1 MVNPPAGHHQMTV
14 KFFNETFGTGARA
27 PYWATRMPAT
37 RLPSNLPVGALV
49 LAVVTGAAMLAAGSN
64 FWLALGVVAV
74 WLGSLW
80 LARPEPEQ
88 PPEPIDLIEISRGA
102 IHATIEPIGQPL
114 LLLEGT
120 RIIEANA
127 AARSALG
134 AHVLGQDAR
143 IALRH
148 PDAMRLIDM
157 DDGDSVSIPGFTG
170 GRSLWQLTRRHIDGA
185 RWMIELAD
193 RTAET
198 DVSRAHTDFVAN
210 ASHELR
216 TPLASIIG
224 YAETLGDD
232 SAPTD
237 ADTTRRFVGVIDR
250 EARRMLS
257 LVEDLMTL
265 SHVEA
270 EKHDR
275 PGEVI
280 DLGQLAARVVA
291 EISSLRGKEHVVL
304 RPSEAGLHAM
314 ADAGQIEQLLRNLID
329 NAIKY
334 GGGDRP
340 VEVAVTSP
348 IAGRVELAVIDHGQ
362 GIAPEHLPHLTRRF
376 YRTDPGRSRASGGT
390 GLGLAIVKH
399 IVERHGGT
407 LDITSRL
414 GAGTKISV
422 TLHLVPPRDKSK

>member
-1 MVNPPAGHHQMTV
+1 MFANRPL
-14 KFFNETFGTGARA
+14 
-27 PYWATRMPAT
+27 PYP
-37 RLPSNLPVGALV
+37 GIV
-49 LAVVTGAAMLAAGSN
+49 LALIAGAVMLVAGSSV
-64 FWLALGVVAV
+64 WLALGVVTL

-80 LARPEPEQ
+80 LTSPEPEIVNQ
-88 PPEPIDLIEISRGA
+88 RIDAGEVSRDA
-102 IHATIEPIGQPL
+102 IHETIEPVALPL

-120 RIIEANA
+120 RIVEANA
-127 AARSALG
+127 AARAALG
-134 AHVLGQDAR
+134 DHVLGQDAR

-148 PDAMRLIDM
+148 PDAMRLIDLP
-157 DDGDSVSIPGFTG
+157 DGASVSIPGFTG
-170 GRSLWQLTRRHIDGA
+170 TRSLWQLTRRAIAGE

-193 RTAET
+193 RTAES

-216 TPLASIIG
+216 TPLAAVIG

-237 ADTTRRFVGVIDR
+237 RETRHRFVGIIDR

-275 PGEVI
+275 PSEAI
-280 DLGQLAARVVA
+280 DLAQLAARVVA
-291 EISSLRGKEHVVL
+291 EVSSLKGKERVALAEAQPGTMVL
-304 RPSEAGLHAM
+304 
-314 ADAGQIEQLLRNLID
+314 ADPGQLEQLLRNLID
-329 NAIKY
+329 NALKY
-334 GGGDRP
+334 GAEDQPVTVTVEPRDSGLARLTVSDRGP
-340 VEVAVTSP
+340 
-348 IAGRVELAVIDHGQ
+348 

-407 LDITSRL
+407 LDITSTV
-414 GAGTKISV
+414 GQGTSAAV
-422 TLHLVPPRDKSK
+422 QLPLLALDHTHAS

>member
-1 MVNPPAGHHQMTV
+1 MFAKRPLFYPGIVLALIAGAVMLVAGSSAWLTLGV
-14 KFFNETFGTGARA
+14 
-27 PYWATRMPAT
+27 
-37 RLPSNLPVGALV
+37 LV
-49 LAVVTGAAMLAAGSN
+49 L
-64 FWLALGVVAV
+64 
-74 WLGSLW
+74 WLGSL
-80 LARPEPEQ
+80 LLISPEPEIVKDR
-88 PPEPIDLIEISRGA
+88 IDVSEVSRDA
-102 IHATIEPIGQPL
+102 IHETIEPVGLPL

-120 RIIEANA
+120 RIVEANA
-127 AARSALG
+127 AARTALG
-134 AHVLGQDAR
+134 EHVLGQDAR

-157 DDGDSVSIPGFTG
+157 PDGTTVSIPGFTG
-170 GRSLWQLTRRHIDGA
+170 TRSLWQLTRRAIAGD

-193 RTAET
+193 RTAES

-216 TPLASIIG
+216 TPLAAVIG

-232 SAPTD
+232 TAPTD
-237 ADTTRRFVGVIDR
+237 RETRHRFVGIIDR

-275 PGEVI
+275 PSEAI
-280 DLGQLAARVVA
+280 DLAQLAARVVG
-291 EISSLRGKEHVVL
+291 EVSTLKGKERVALAEAQPDTMVL
-304 RPSEAGLHAM
+304 
-314 ADAGQIEQLLRNLID
+314 ADPGQLEQLLRNLID
-329 NAIKY
+329 NALKY
-334 GGGDRP
+334 GAEDLP
-340 VEVAVTSP
+340 VTVT
-348 IAGRVELAVIDHGQ
+348 VERRDDGQARLAVSDQGP

-399 IVERHGGT
+399 IVERHGGA
-407 LDITSRL
+407 LDITSTV
-414 GAGTKISV
+414 GQGTCAAVQLPLLS
-422 TLHLVPPRDKSK
+422 LERS

>member
-1 MVNPPAGHHQMTV
+1 MFANRPL
-14 KFFNETFGTGARA
+14 
-27 PYWATRMPAT
+27 PYP
-37 RLPSNLPVGALV
+37 GIV
-49 LAVVTGAAMLAAGSN
+49 LALIAGAVMLVAGSSI
-64 FWLALGVVAV
+64 WLALGVVAL

-80 LARPEPEQ
+80 LTSPEPEIVNQ
-88 PPEPIDLIEISRGA
+88 RIDVSEVSRDA
-102 IHATIEPIGQPL
+102 IHETIEPVALPL

-120 RIIEANA
+120 RIVEANA
-127 AARSALG
+127 AARAALG
-134 AHVLGQDAR
+134 EHVLGQDAR

-148 PDAMRLIDM
+148 PDAMRLIDLP
-157 DDGDSVSIPGFTG
+157 DGASVSIAGFTG
-170 GRSLWQLTRRHIDGA
+170 KRSLWQLTRRAIAGD

-193 RTAET
+193 RTAS

-216 TPLASIIG
+216 TPLAAVIG

-232 SAPTD
+232 TAPTD
-237 ADTTRRFVGVIDR
+237 RETRHRFVGIIDR

-275 PGEVI
+275 PSEAI
-280 DLGQLAARVVA
+280 DLAQLAARVVA
-291 EISSLRGKEHVVL
+291 EVSSLKGKERVTL
-304 RPSEAGLHAM
+304 
-314 ADAGQIEQLLRNLID
+314 ADAQPGAMILADPGQLEQLLRNLID
-329 NAIKY
+329 NALKY
-334 GGGDRP
+334 GADDQP
-340 VEVAVTSP
+340 VTITVVRQDH
-348 IAGRVELAVIDHGQ
+348 GRVRLAVSDHGP

-407 LDITSRL
+407 LDITSTV
-414 GAGTKISV
+414 GQGTCAAV
-422 TLHLVPPRDKSK
+422 QLPLLT

>member
-1 MVNPPAGHHQMTV
+1 MFAKRPLPYPGIVLALIAGAVMLVAGSSAWLTLGV
-14 KFFNETFGTGARA
+14 
-27 PYWATRMPAT
+27 
-37 RLPSNLPVGALV
+37 LV
-49 LAVVTGAAMLAAGSN
+49 L
-64 FWLALGVVAV
+64 

-80 LARPEPEQ
+80 LTSPEPEIVN
-88 PPEPIDLIEISRGA
+88 PRINLSEVSRDA
-102 IHATIEPIGQPL
+102 IHETIEPVALPL

-120 RIIEANA
+120 RSVEANA
-127 AARSALG
+127 AARAALG
-134 AHVLGQDAR
+134 EHVLGQDAR

-157 DDGDSVSIPGFTG
+157 PDGTTVSIPGFTG
-170 GRSLWQLTRRHIDGA
+170 TRSLWQLTRRAISGE

-193 RTAET
+193 RTAEA

-216 TPLASIIG
+216 TPLAAVIG
-224 YAETLGDD
+224 YAETLGDE

-237 ADTTRRFVGVIDR
+237 CETRHRFVGIIDR

-275 PGEVI
+275 PSEAI
-280 DLGQLAARVVA
+280 DLAQLAARVVGEVA
-291 EISSLRGKEHVVL
+291 TLKGKERVALADGDPDIMVL
-304 RPSEAGLHAM
+304 
-314 ADAGQIEQLLRNLID
+314 ADPGQLEQLLRNLID
-329 NAIKY
+329 NALKY
-334 GGGDRP
+334 GAEDQP
-340 VEVAVTSP
+340 VMVTVERRDDGQARLAVTDQGP
-348 IAGRVELAVIDHGQ
+348 

-399 IVERHGGT
+399 IVERHGGA
-407 LDITSRL
+407 LDITSTV
-414 GAGTKISV
+414 GQGTCAAVQLPLLS
-422 TLHLVPPRDKSK
+422 LERS